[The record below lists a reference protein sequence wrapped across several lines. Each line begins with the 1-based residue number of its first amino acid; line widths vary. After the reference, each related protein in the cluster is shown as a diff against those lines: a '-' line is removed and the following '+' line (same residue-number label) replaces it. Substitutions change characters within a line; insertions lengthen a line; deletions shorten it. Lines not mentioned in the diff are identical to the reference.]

1 MYGGSMQSGIK
12 KDCMIWQWSLRN
24 KHDAKELTILIQR
37 MMQMQEYQESILV
50 LQEMLA
56 SVKEVADAPTH

>member
-1 MYGGSMQSGIK
+1 MQSGI
-12 KDCMIWQWSLRN
+12 
-24 KHDAKELTILIQR
+24 DAKELTILIQR